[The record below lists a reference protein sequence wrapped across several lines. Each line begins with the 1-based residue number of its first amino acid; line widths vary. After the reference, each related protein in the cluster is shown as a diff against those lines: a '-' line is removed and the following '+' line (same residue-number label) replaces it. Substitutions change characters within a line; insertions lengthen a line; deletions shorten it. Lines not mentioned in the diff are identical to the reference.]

1 MNEVMAGEQ
10 VDQIINKMN
19 GAQGATNTSAV
30 SGQKDGGREF
40 FCDAK
45 SQSELNRFV
54 DREKPKL
61 VALVGFAD
69 YGKSTF
75 IGSLY
80 QQLIVNL
87 NYRGYCFVD
96 SDTYVGFERRIFL
109 RRTNDNNVSDT
120 KRNILGEN
128 DILAFN
134 LRSENGKLHQIII
147 SDKAG
152 ETYSKY
158 ISSDDEIEKDI
169 VLQNADLVL
178 FFVDA
183 ELDGK
188 SLAEHNLIV
197 EKYESI
203 LTRLKAKGKISEKTA
218 YVVVFTKVD
227 KVSTEERKKKL
238 KDRCEKLKQLFKDSI
253 GAEATG
259 IYMVN
264 SRDLNNDS
272 LNKLFAQIL
281 CPKLPKEAVK
291 EMDWVKM
298 EIEKNK

>member
-1 MNEVMAGEQ
+1 MAGEQ
-10 VDQIINKMN
+10 VDQIINKMG
-19 GAQGATNTSAV
+19 GAQNVSNTGAAN
-30 SGQKDGGREF
+30 GKINGGHEF

-45 SQSELNRFV
+45 SQGDLNQFV
-54 DREKPKL
+54 NKEKPKL
-61 VALVGFAD
+61 VVLVGFAD

-87 NYRGYCFVD
+87 SYGGYKFVD
-96 SDTYVGFERRIFL
+96 SDTYVGFERRVFL
-109 RRTNDNNVSDT
+109 RRINDNNVSDT

-134 LRSENGKLHQIII
+134 LRSDNGKSHKIIV

-169 VLQNADLVL
+169 VLQNADLIL

-183 ELDGK
+183 ELDSK

-203 LTRLKAKGKISEKTA
+203 LIRLKAKGKISERTP
-218 YVVVFTKVD
+218 YIVVLTKAD
-227 KVSTEERKKKL
+227 KVNSDERKKKL
-238 KDRCEKLKQLFKDSI
+238 TDRSEKLRQLFKENI
-253 GAEATG
+253 GRNAEG

-264 SRDLNNDS
+264 SRDLSNKPLND
-272 LNKLFAQIL
+272 LFVQIL
-281 CPKLPKEAVK
+281 SPKLKTDAVK
-291 EMDWVKM
+291 ELDWVRM
-298 EIEKNK
+298 EIENNE

>member
-1 MNEVMAGEQ
+1 MAGEQ
-10 VDQIINKMN
+10 VDQIINKMS
-19 GAQGATNTSAV
+19 GAQGATNTSAAN
-30 SGQKDGGREF
+30 GQNDGGRRF

-45 SQSELNRFV
+45 SQSELNSFV
-54 DREKPKL
+54 NNEKPKL

-80 QQLIVNL
+80 QQLIVNQS
-87 NYRGYCFVD
+87 YGGYSFVD
-96 SDTYVGFERRIFL
+96 SDTYVGFERRVFL

-134 LRSENGKLHQIII
+134 FRSENNKSHQVIV

-158 ISSDDEIEKDI
+158 ISSDHEIEKDI

-178 FFVDA
+178 FFIDA
-183 ELDGK
+183 ELDNK
-188 SLAEHNLIV
+188 SLAEHNLMA

-203 LTRLKAKGKISEKTA
+203 LTRLKAKGKIGERTD
-218 YVVVFTKVD
+218 YIVVFTKADRVN
-227 KVSTEERKKKL
+227 TEERKKKL
-238 KDRCEKLKQLFKDSI
+238 AERSEKFKQLFKESI
-253 GAEATG
+253 GAEASG
-259 IYMVN
+259 VFEVN
-264 SRDLNNDS
+264 SRDLNNES
-272 LNKLFAQIL
+272 LNKLFAQIIS
-281 CPKLPKEAVK
+281 PKQPTQAVK
-291 EMDWVKM
+291 ELDWVKM
-298 EIEKNK
+298 EIEKNQ